1 MSFDRVEIKIYLLT
15 YLLTYH
21 PLVQGFASLFCKGHL
36 FLLARFTRASLY
48 DSTFRLLFRGWE
60 YIS

>member
-1 MSFDRVEIKIYLLT
+1 MSFDRVEIKI

-48 DSTFRLLFRGWE
+48 DNTFRLLFRGWE